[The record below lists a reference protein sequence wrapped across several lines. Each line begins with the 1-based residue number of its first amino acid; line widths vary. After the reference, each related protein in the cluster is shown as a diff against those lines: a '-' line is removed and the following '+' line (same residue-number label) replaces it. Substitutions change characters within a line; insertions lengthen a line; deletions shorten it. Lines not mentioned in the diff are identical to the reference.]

1 MDFSQDGRLLITSSD
16 DDSIKIYDAVEAG
29 EPRTLFSKKYGASLI
44 RFTHAGTTVLHG
56 STKVGFLFYFLP
68 SSCFA
73 AGDVLLELVATNDSA
88 TNLTSHSLL

>member
-1 MDFSQDGRLLITSSD
+1 MQVYESEVHARANAIDFSQDGRLLITSSD

-56 STKVGFLFYFLP
+56 STKVGIQQ
-68 SSCFA
+68 
-73 AGDVLLELVATNDSA
+73 
-88 TNLTSHSLL
+88 